1 LIPELFDAGSID
13 ALSKLILINVI
24 YFKGDWLYPFDP
36 EQTAPMEFFI
46 DEVTNVFFV
55 IFVTIDDLAT

>member
-36 EQTAPMEFFI
+36 EQTAEMEFFV
-46 DEVTNVFFV
+46 DAVTNVSFFT
-55 IFVTIDDLAT
+55 FCHH